1 LFKNVDKST
10 KHETADDVD
19 ARALDVKKR
28 LVTLRPETEPVEC
41 TVFKLSY
48 VFGHFYVITD
58 HREMVIARYT
68 EFGKDRTLV
77 ALSKQDTEQL
87 LAIEHSRR
95 RKWEQSPMYV
105 ISKSWLQWNLAKPPL
120 VNLWVIDKTQKKQ
133 EPLHLINYY
142 RKFDEVVR
150 HEKIEFSRVALYA
163 EEADTSQEPVT
174 IRNEKALPRMG
185 RDLVYFVQC
194 VHQLKDET
202 NRRLVTLRN
211 TDEHAVGYVNV
222 MGWKSDSGVTVLKPE
237 EVASVQE
244 RETNTRKTSWAKNK
258 YK

>member
-1 LFKNVDKST
+1 
-10 KHETADDVD
+10 
-19 ARALDVKKR
+19 
-28 LVTLRPETEPVEC
+28 
-41 TVFKLSY
+41 
-48 VFGHFYVITD
+48 
-58 HREMVIARYT
+58 MVIARYT
-68 EFGKDRTLV
+68 KFAKNRTLV
-77 ALSKQDTEQL
+77 ALSKRDTEQL
-87 LAIEHSRR
+87 LAIEHKRR
-95 RKWEQSPMYV
+95 LKWEQSPMYV
-105 ISKSWLQWNLAKPPL
+105 ISKSWLQWKLAVPPL
-120 VNLWVIDKTQKKQ
+120 VNLWVIDETQKEH

-142 RKFDEVVR
+142 RKFDKVIGD
-150 HEKIEFSRVALYA
+150 EKIEFGRVALYA

-174 IRNEKALPRMG
+174 ILNKTALPRKG
-185 RDLVYFVQC
+185 RNLVYFVQC